1 MLTSP
6 AFPPWLLLFSIW
18 CLLCFV
24 FLGKR
29 RTQPIHICQK
39 QILMLSW
46 SPFSFLFFIGSAIC
60 SPGWPGIQDA
70 AQAGFEL
77 LLCPHLHSGY
87 GGTYP
92 AGLICLIL
100 CSRTLQTLSKFK
112 QSRTSKQSP
121 HPCCAHPIHGSP
133 LGQHASGSLDST
145 ESSVGRRH
153 GRAHLL
159 HLSALEA
166 AAPALILCLSL
177 AVIVYRC

>member
-1 MLTSP
+1 MGPLGSLLHLLNSDSFFLGPCKPQPRIHPKASAELLASASFNAHLSSFPSMVASFQHLVPTML
-6 AFPPWLLLFSIW
+6 
-18 CLLCFV
+18 C

-39 QILMLSW
+39 QILKLSR

-112 QSRTSKQSP
+112 RSRTSKQSP
-121 HPCCAHPIHGSP
+121 HPC
-133 LGQHASGSLDST
+133 
-145 ESSVGRRH
+145 
-153 GRAHLL
+153 
-159 HLSALEA
+159 
-166 AAPALILCLSL
+166 
-177 AVIVYRC
+177 